1 MNNPFSNFNHI
12 KAFAFDVD
20 GVLTN
25 GDLIILPNGVMARTM
40 NVKDGY
46 ALQLAVKKG
55 YQIAIISGGNSKE
68 VIERLNILGITDVY
82 MNVSDKLAVLQQ
94 FQEKHRLQTNEML
107 FMGDDLPDF
116 EVMQHVGLPCCPND
130 AVDEIKEICKYI
142 SPINGGKGCARDVIE
157 KVLKLAN
164 KWQHTNHISSK

>member
-1 MNNPFSNFNHI
+1 MSNTLQYFSAI

-25 GDLIILPNGVMARTM
+25 GDLLILPNSVMARTM

-55 YQIAIISGGNSKE
+55 YKIAIISGGNSIE
-68 VIERLNILGITDVY
+68 VKERLHLLGITDVY
-82 MNVSDKLAVLQQ
+82 MSVTNKVLALENFSQKYHLHKS
-94 FQEKHRLQTNEML
+94 EIL
-107 FMGDDLPDF
+107 FMGDDVPDL
-116 EVMQHVGLPCCPND
+116 EVMQAVGLPCCPAD
-130 AVDEIKEICKYI
+130 AVDEIKAVSKYI

-157 KVLKLAN
+157 KTLKLAN
-164 KWQHTNHISSK
+164 QWQHVEAVSSK